1 MVIENDCPVCASHKE
16 TGLFTLLYAT
26 NNLELSGLNYL
37 MPTEKRVRK
46 LGTVQFFVFWA
57 FYEVLIKLNLCMCER
72 WTQFKDS

>member
-1 MVIENDCPVCASHKE
+1 MVIENDYPVCASHKE

-46 LGTVQFFVFWA
+46 LGTVQF
-57 FYEVLIKLNLCMCER
+57 LCFGPFMK
-72 WTQFKDS
+72 F